1 MLDKEKVIKGLE
13 CCLGSNDCDIEPEE
27 DCPYKGMC
35 LCAMALR
42 FDVLTLLKEQE
53 VVKPKTIPEE
63 LKLKMWNALYAK
75 EDKLEEKYI
84 GTKEQNS
91 WFLIYRS
98 WLQEGFNLAIKAIA
112 DWEGG

>member
-1 MLDKEKVIKGLE
+1 MPDREKVIERIHEAIDTGVCVDLF
-13 CCLGSNDCDIEPEE
+13 
-27 DCPYKGMC
+27 M
-35 LCAMALR
+35 
-42 FDVLTLLKEQE
+42 DVLELLKEPE
-53 VVKPKTIPEE
+53 AVVPNTIPEE

-75 EDKLEEKYI
+75 EDEFEKKYI
-84 GTKEQNS
+84 RTKEQNS